1 MCHIAVLGK
10 VFIVDLPLQIFA
22 KPTSVQVCNICSFLG
37 LLLCRV
43 KTHNPT
49 AFALWAIQ
57 SVEYLHGTEQRSQS
71 LQLLIFVLIPVTS
84 A

>member
-22 KPTSVQVCNICSFLG
+22 KPTSVQVCDICSFLG

-49 AFALWAIQ
+49 AFVQ